1 VAEAT
6 LRLKFG
12 MDPATVREHL
22 TRAFVKLFDLY
33 GQTRFEVV
41 VTANAILEGPAPG
54 RESADTRGRRAS
66 TYSLYY
72 GQDFSA
78 DGERREASSELS
90 YVSYLS
96 DVEKLKADYA
106 AVDFTSA
113 FNKTFSSTAVH
124 VHSLASLVYIVRKP
138 LGDFSR
144 DKKTQGRQQ
153 QQLF

>member
-12 MDPATVREHL
+12 MDAASVRAHL

-54 RESADTRGRRAS
+54 RDAAGRRGRGAS
-66 TYSLYY
+66 TYSLFY

-78 DGERREASSELS
+78 DGERRETSSQLS
-90 YVSYLS
+90 YVWSLS
-96 DVEKLKADYA
+96 DVEGLKADYA
-106 AVDFTSA
+106 AVDFSTV

-124 VHSLASLVYIVRKP
+124 VHSLASLVFIIRKP
-138 LGDFSR
+138 LGDFVR